1 MARLR
6 LDDDGYCFA
15 CGKNNPQGLKLEFSL
30 DKENCLGTQ
39 FRFTKEHQ
47 GYKDIAHGG
56 IIALILDE
64 VMGNL
69 CWRLGKNTIGAQL
82 EVRFKHPTPVGSML
96 YFKGWIEKEE
106 KNIVY
111 MKAEARNKEKVV
123 VAFARGKGVRLKY

>member
-1 MARLR
+1 MAQLR

-15 CGKNNPQGLKLEFSL
+15 CGRNNPRGLKLEFKL
-30 DKENCLGTQ
+30 DKENCLTTE

-47 GYKDIAHGG
+47 GYKDIVHGG

-69 CWRLGKNTIGAQL
+69 SWKLGKNAIGAQID
-82 EVRFKHPTPVGSML
+82 VRFKRPTSVGSTL

-106 KNIVY
+106 RNIVY
-111 MKAEARNKEKVV
+111 MKAEARDKDNAL
-123 VAFARGKGVRLKY
+123 VALASGKGVRLE